1 MSWWGSHEVKYF
13 FLRPLQVRSAPLDFD
28 AVAFKIRCCG
38 GSESSSQTWQ
48 HSLPRRQHDGLTG
61 GLAPLPIV
69 LVRLSVKGKV
79 HIIKN

>member
-1 MSWWGSHEVKYF
+1 MRSVYTQYTVYPPFFSLQLC
-13 FLRPLQVRSAPLDFD
+13 FLRPPFIGCLVGRFMLIGVNLQR
-28 AVAFKIRCCG
+28 
-38 GSESSSQTWQ
+38 
-48 HSLPRRQHDGLTG
+48 DGLTG

>member
-1 MSWWGSHEVKYF
+1 MLIGVN
-13 FLRPLQVRSAPLDFD
+13 LQR
-28 AVAFKIRCCG
+28 
-38 GSESSSQTWQ
+38 
-48 HSLPRRQHDGLTG
+48 DGLTG

>member
-1 MSWWGSHEVKYF
+1 MVKF
-13 FLRPLQVRSAPLDFD
+13 NMLQHV
-28 AVAFKIRCCG
+28 
-38 GSESSSQTWQ
+38 
-48 HSLPRRQHDGLTG
+48 GLTG